1 MRDDRKVMMRSAA
14 ASQPGCGACT
24 GDGVTVAGVSAGG
37 SLGFGTE
44 GICWGDLEESDSA
57 CWGDLEE
64 SDSACWGDLE
74 ESDSACLDSSSPFTV
89 DAMRMLR

>member
-1 MRDDRKVMMRSAA
+1 MMRSAA

-64 SDSACWGDLE
+64 SDSAC
-74 ESDSACLDSSSPFTV
+74 LDSSSPFTV

>member
-1 MRDDRKVMMRSAA
+1 MMRSAA

-57 CWGDLEE
+57 CWGDF
-64 SDSACWGDLE
+64 E

>member
-1 MRDDRKVMMRSAA
+1 MMRSAA

-57 CWGDLEE
+57 CWE
-64 SDSACWGDLE
+64 DLE

>member
-24 GDGVTVAGVSAGG
+24 GDDVTVAGVSAGG

-57 CWGDLEE
+57 C
-64 SDSACWGDLE
+64 
-74 ESDSACLDSSSPFTV
+74 LDSSSPFTV